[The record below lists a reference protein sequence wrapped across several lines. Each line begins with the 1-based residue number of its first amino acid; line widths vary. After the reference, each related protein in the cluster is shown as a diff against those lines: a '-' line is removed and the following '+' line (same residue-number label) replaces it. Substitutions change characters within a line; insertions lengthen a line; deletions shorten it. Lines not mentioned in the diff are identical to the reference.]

1 MTADIERLTTA
12 LADRYRVEREL
23 GAGGMATVYL
33 AEDLKHRRRVA
44 IKVLRQELAQVLG
57 AERFLREIE
66 LVAGLHHPHILPL
79 YDSGEAAGFLYY
91 VMPLVEGESL
101 RAKIDRE
108 GQLPIDE
115 ALRYAREVADALSYA
130 HARGVVHRDIKP
142 DNIMIESEHAVV
154 ADFGIAKAVASAGD
168 ATALTGTGMSVG
180 TPAYMSPEQAAGDRD
195 VDGRSDLYSLG
206 CVLFEMLAG
215 QPPFTGKTIE
225 ILVRQHIMTPPPPVT
240 QFRPAVPSPVADA
253 LARALA
259 KAPADRFN
267 PVGQFSSALGSGGSP
282 STTGTPA
289 AALPEVNRARR
300 TGLVIGGAFALV
312 LLLAAGFVFMTR
324 SGGSTSESS
333 GLPTIAVLPF
343 QNIGADSS
351 TESFVLG
358 MHGEIVTQ
366 LTGLGSM
373 QVASQSS
380 AAQYRATSQSNRN
393 IAAELGVEHLLTGSV
408 QRSAGQVRVTVALED
423 ARQNRQLWAQRY
435 ARALTPENLFAIQ
448 ADIAREVTSALSV
461 QLTAEQEAAISRP
474 VTKNL
479 AALDLY
485 YRAQALWAGRDPTND
500 TTTIQVLEEAV
511 RLDSTFVRAWGM
523 LAHTR
528 SWLLRVGGE
537 VDTMP
542 AWTAVLRARA
552 IDPRSLDAA
561 LASAYYSYYARADYH
576 GALTSLEEAD
586 RLMPNS
592 AEILSIQGLLLR
604 RLGRWDETVQV
615 LRRAAELDRRNTGVL
630 DNLAE
635 TYLFLRRW
643 DDAEPVIDLALSITP
658 SSANLIFARLQLL
671 RNGRGDTAG
680 VRSVVEGSRR
690 LISPSAASITQAGL
704 HLLAREWPAAR
715 AAVLQW
721 PGAGYTAAIGSRS
734 LNLALI
740 ADAMDDRIAK
750 AAHIDTVILLG
761 NRDLV
766 VRRRRGPDDPFGT
779 QAIVELHIATA
790 YAMAGDSARA
800 VSMAE
805 AATRRF
811 SPERDKVDP
820 WEYQRWLA
828 TVYMFAGRRT
838 DAVETLKS
846 MLAVPSTMT
855 VNDLR
860 LNFVWDRLRE
870 EPAFQQLVAGN

>member
-1 MTADIERLTTA
+1 MSADIEHLTAA

-23 GAGGMATVYL
+23 GQGGMATVYL

-44 IKVLRQELAQVLG
+44 IKVLRPELAQVLG

-215 QPPFTGKTIE
+215 QPPFTGKTID

-240 QFRPAVPSPVADA
+240 QFRPAVPAPVADA

-267 PVGQFSSALGSGGSP
+267 PVGQFSSALGSGGSS
-282 STTGTPA
+282 STTGAPVA
-289 AALPEVNRARR
+289 IHPEVKRARR
-300 TGLVIGGAFALV
+300 TGLVVGGAFAIL
-312 LLLAAGFVFMTR
+312 LLLAAGFMFMSR
-324 SGGSTSESS
+324 GGRAESS
-333 GLPTIAVLPF
+333 GLRTIAVLPF
-343 QNIGADSS
+343 RNIGADSS

-380 AAQYRATSQSNRN
+380 AAQYQETSKSNRE
-393 IAAELGVEHLLTGSV
+393 IAGELGVEHLLTGSV
-408 QRSAGQVRVTVALED
+408 QRSGGQVRVTVALED
-423 ARQNRQLWAQRY
+423 AGRNRQLWAQSY
-435 ARALTPENLFAIQ
+435 ERALTAENLFAMQ
-448 ADIAREVTSALSV
+448 ADIARQVTSALSI
-461 QLTAEQEAAISRP
+461 QLTSEQEAAISRP

-485 YRAQALWAGRDPTND
+485 YRAQALWAGRDFTNE
-500 TTTIQVLEEAV
+500 TTTVRLLEEAV
-511 RLDSTFVRAWGM
+511 RIDSSFVRAWGL
-523 LAHTR
+523 LAQAR
-528 SWLLRVGGE
+528 SWLLRVGKG

-542 AWTAVLRARA
+542 AWTAVLRAREL
-552 IDPRSLDAA
+552 DPASLDVA
-561 LASAYYSYYARADYH
+561 LAAGYYSYYARADYP
-576 GALTSLEEAD
+576 GALASLEEAD

-592 AEILSIQGLLLR
+592 VEILSVRSLLLR
-604 RLGRWDETVQV
+604 RLGRWDEAVQV
-615 LRRAAELDRRNTGVL
+615 LEKAARLDRRNSGVL
-630 DNLAE
+630 ANLGE

-643 DDAEPVIDLALSITP
+643 DDAERIIDQGLALTP
-658 SSANLIFARLQLL
+658 SSANLILAKLQLL
-671 RNGRGDTAG
+671 REGRGDTAG
-680 VRSVVEGSRR
+680 ARVVVENSRALLSPGVASVAFGR
-690 LISPSAASITQAGL
+690 LHMVRRDYPAAITTAGQ
-704 HLLAREWPAAR
+704 WPADTYT
-715 AAVLQW
+715 
-721 PGAGYTAAIGSRS
+721 GAGGSKYVM
-734 LNLALI
+734 LALI
-740 ADAMDDRIAK
+740 ANAQGDQPATRSS
-750 AAHIDTVILLG
+750 IDSAIKVG
-761 NRDLV
+761 NLHLAI
-766 VRRRRGPDDPFGT
+766 RRRRGPDDPFGG
-779 QAIVELHIATA
+779 QAIVELNIATA
-790 YAMAGDSARA
+790 YALAGDSSRA
-800 VSMAE
+800 VMMAE
-805 AATRRF
+805 TAARRF
-811 SPERDKVDP
+811 SPERDRL
-820 WEYQRWLA
+820 EGTEHLRWLA
-828 TVYMFAGRRT
+828 VVYMLTNRKA
-838 DAVETLKS
+838 DAIATLKA

-860 LNFVWDRLRE
+860 LNFLWDPLRN
-870 EPAFQQLVAGN
+870 EPAFQQLVPET